1 MTNWFSTPHRRP
13 GARVRLLCLP
23 YAGAGAAAFRGWSAA
38 AGPDVEVLA
47 AVLPG
52 RESRIMESAAFELG
66 ELADAVAALA
76 DRPYA
81 IYGHSMGGR
90 VGFELVRELRR
101 RGAPLPVGLYL
112 GGCRPPGQADPLA
125 GLSAVSDDTLL
136 ARLSELGGMPEEL
149 LAEPELLALVL
160 PALRADF
167 GWLDAYRYHPGEPLP
182 VPITA
187 FAGETDAAVPAEA
200 MRHWAAHT
208 SAAFD
213 LHVEPGGHFFL
224 HDSKDR
230 ILDAVRAD
238 LLAAATG
245 HLIPL
250 GDTGWSVWRDAILRS
265 TGFPAEGLDL
275 FSAPEC
281 AAAADELLTGHPDA
295 GHLDAGHTDA
305 EHFDKVFDQALAD
318 GAAHASALA
327 ADPLLR
333 EAVTWQNRNALLTL
347 DSLVR
352 GGPGQSRN
360 SDRRARE
367 LMMVKYWQRYCAKN
381 ETIGFFGP
389 VTWTRIEP
397 DAPAAAVTPGPGLV
411 RERRVRF
418 EDWAVRAYAARL
430 AEDPAFKRLLP
441 VALRP
446 HLTLDGR
453 RLLRPAQPPVVLS
466 AAEAAVLALC
476 DGRRSAVAVAAD
488 VAGQAGV
495 RTEADALLLLDR
507 LAERELLS
515 WGDGPAQEPDT
526 EEQLRLLLR
535 RVAAEHPS
543 ADLDAAFAGLDRLC
557 AARDAVAAAAG
568 DPDALKTALDAL
580 DDEFESITGIP
591 AKRRPGQTYAGRG
604 LVYEDTVREVDVRF
618 GAALLDDM
626 AEPLALL
633 LRAAR
638 WLTAAL
644 ARAYEDA
651 LRELYE
657 ELRAEGDQHGDG
669 NRGIAGNQGAE
680 GDQVADGNQ
689 VRLSDLWFLAQGL
702 LFGTGPRP
710 VDAVAREFAERWAT
724 LFGLDG
730 EQPADGPAELRFT
743 AVELADAVAEAF
755 PATAPGW
762 SSGRLHSPDLQICA
776 ESAEAV
782 ERGDYLVV
790 LGEMHA
796 AWPTFD
802 CAVFTGAH
810 PDPESLR
817 AAMAADLGPH
827 RVRPLY
833 PLDWP
838 RYTGRVS
845 HSLDGP
851 TDRQLGW
858 TAAPGADP
866 DRLLPVT
873 SVLVTEEEGELVARA
888 ADGRRWPL
896 LEMFASLVSM
906 HAVDGFKL
914 TGAATHGH
922 TPRLTIDR
930 MVVARRTWRTTVGAT
945 GLAAVRGERAGYL
958 AVRAWRRATGLPERV
973 FVKLSTEIKPTYVDL
988 SSPLYAALLCAMLR
1002 RAGDES
1008 ARLVVTELLPGPD
1021 QAWLA
1026 DAAGHRYFTELR
1038 LHATDPIPAWGT
1050 S

>member
-1 MTNWFSTPHRRP
+1 MTNWFSTPHQRP
-13 GARVRLLCLP
+13 GARARLFCLP

-52 RESRIMESAAFELG
+52 RESRIWESAAFDLG
-66 ELADAVAALA
+66 ELATAVADRA

-90 VGFELVRELRR
+90 LGFELVRELRR
-101 RGAPLPVGLYL
+101 RGAPLPARLYL
-112 GGCRPPGQADPLA
+112 GGCRPPDLADPLA
-125 GLSAVSDDTLL
+125 GLSAADDDTLL
-136 ARLSELGGMPEEL
+136 ARLSALGGMPSEL
-149 LAEPELLALVL
+149 MSEPELLELVL

-167 GWLDAYRYHPGEPLP
+167 GWLDAYRYHEDEPLP

-187 FAGETDAAVPAEA
+187 FAGREDAAVPIEA
-200 MRHWAAHT
+200 MRHWATHT
-208 SAAFD
+208 AAAFD
-213 LHVEPGGHFFL
+213 LLVEPGGHFFL
-224 HDSKDR
+224 HDSRDR
-230 ILDAVRAD
+230 ILDTVRAD
-238 LLAAATG
+238 LVSGTSD
-245 HLIPL
+245 HLVPL
-250 GDTGWSVWRDAILRS
+250 GSTGWSVWRDAILRS
-265 TGFPAEGLDL
+265 TGFPADGLGL

-281 AAAADELLTGHPDA
+281 AAAADDLLAGRADA
-295 GHLDAGHTDA
+295 DR
-305 EHFDKVFDQALAD
+305 FDKLFGRALAD
-318 GAAHASALA
+318 GAAHTSALA

-333 EAVTWQNRNALLTL
+333 EAVTWQNRNALITL
-347 DSLVR
+347 DALLR

-360 SDRRARE
+360 RDRRARE
-367 LMMVKYWQRYCAKN
+367 LMVAKYWQRYCAKN

-389 VTWTRIEP
+389 VTWTRIEQ
-397 DAPAAAVTPGPGLV
+397 DGPAATVAVGPRLV
-411 RERRVRF
+411 GRRQVSF

-430 AEDPAFKRLLP
+430 GQDPAFRRLLP

-446 HLTLDGR
+446 HLTLEGR
-453 RLLRPAQPPVVLS
+453 HLLRPAHPPLALS

-476 DGRRSAVAVAAD
+476 DGRRAAATVAAE

-495 RTEADALLLLDR
+495 RTETDALLLLGR
-507 LAERELLS
+507 LDERELLS
-515 WGDGPAQEPDT
+515 WGDDLPQGPDT
-526 EEQLRLLLR
+526 EARLRALLTGI
-535 RVAAEHPS
+535 ATEHPS
-543 ADLDAAFAGLDRLC
+543 FDLGDAFAGLDRLC
-557 AARDAVAAAAG
+557 AARDRVAAAAG
-568 DPDALKTALDAL
+568 DADALKGALDAL
-580 DDEFESITGIP
+580 DEEFTAVTGLP
-591 AKRRPGQTYAGRG
+591 AQRRAGQTYAGRG
-604 LVYEDTVREVDVRF
+604 LVYEDTVRDAEVRF
-618 GAALLDDM
+618 GGPLLEEL

-644 ARAYEDA
+644 ARAYGAA

-657 ELRAEGDQHGDG
+657 ELRAEG
-669 NRGIAGNQGAE
+669 A
-680 GDQVADGNQ
+680 Q
-689 VRLSDLWFLAQGL
+689 VRLADVWFLAQGL
-702 LFGTGPRP
+702 LFGSGPRP
-710 VDAVAREFAERWAT
+710 VDEVAREFAERWAA

-730 EQPADGPAELRFT
+730 QQPADGPAELRFGS
-743 AVELADAVAEAF
+743 ADLARTVAETF
-755 PATAPGW
+755 PADRPGW

-776 ESAEAV
+776 ESVEAI

-802 CAVFTGAH
+802 CAVFTRAH

-817 AAMAADLGPH
+817 DAMAADLGPH
-827 RVRPLY
+827 RIRPLY
-833 PLDWP
+833 PVDWP

-866 DRLLPVT
+866 DRLLPT
-873 SVLVTEEEGELVARA
+873 TAVLVLEEEDELVAQA
-888 ADGRRWPL
+888 PDGRRWPL

-922 TPRLTIDR
+922 TPRVSIDR
-930 MVVARRTWRTTVGAT
+930 MVVARETWRTTVGAT
-945 GLAAVRGERAGYL
+945 GLASAKGERECYL
-958 AVRAWRRATGLPERV
+958 AVRAWRRAMGLPERV

-988 SSPLYAALLCAMLR
+988 SSPLYASLLCAMLR

-1008 ARLVVTELLPGPD
+1008 ARLVVTEMLPAPE

-1026 DAAGHRYFTELR
+1026 DAEGRRYFTELR
-1038 LHATDPIPAWGT
+1038 LHATDPVPAWGT

>member
-1 MTNWFSTPHRRP
+1 MTNWFSTPHQRP
-13 GARVRLLCLP
+13 GARARLFCLP

-52 RESRIMESAAFELG
+52 RESRIWDSVAFDLG
-66 ELADAVAALA
+66 ELATAVAERA

-90 VGFELVRELRR
+90 LGFELVRELRR
-101 RGAPLPVGLYL
+101 RGARLPVRLYL
-112 GGCRPPGQADPLA
+112 GGCRPPGLADPLE
-125 GLSAVSDDTLL
+125 GLSAVDDDTLL
-136 ARLSELGGMPEEL
+136 ARLSELGGMPSEL
-149 LAEPELLALVL
+149 MSEPELLELVL

-167 GWLDAYRYHPGEPLP
+167 GWLDAYRYHEDEPLP

-187 FAGETDAAVPAEA
+187 FAGREDATAPAEA
-200 MRHWAAHT
+200 MRHWAAYT
-208 SAAFD
+208 AAAFD
-213 LHVEPGGHFFL
+213 LRVEPGGHFFL
-224 HDSKDR
+224 HDSRDR
-230 ILDAVRAD
+230 ILATIRAGLTTNAD
-238 LLAAATG
+238 LQSGADRIPETAGADLTAGTDRIPGTAAASE
-245 HLIPL
+245 HLVPL
-250 GDTGWSVWRDAILRS
+250 GSTGWSVWRDAILRS

-281 AAAADELLTGHPDA
+281 AAAADDLLA
-295 GHLDAGHTDA
+295 GRADA
-305 EHFDKVFDQALAD
+305 ERFDKLFDQALAD
-318 GAAHASALA
+318 GAAHMSALA

-333 EAVTWQNRNALLTL
+333 EAVTWQNRNALITL
-347 DSLVR
+347 DALVR

-360 SDRRARE
+360 KDRRARE
-367 LMMVKYWQRYCAKN
+367 LMVAKYWQRYCAKN

-389 VTWTRIEP
+389 VTWTRIEQ
-397 DAPAAAVTPGPGLV
+397 DGPAATVEVGPGLV
-411 RERRVRF
+411 GRRQVAF
-418 EDWAVRAYAARL
+418 EDWAVRAYADRL
-430 AEDPAFKRLLP
+430 AKDPAFRRLLP

-446 HLTLDGR
+446 HLTLEGR
-453 RLLRPAQPPVVLS
+453 HLLRPAHPPQPMS
-466 AAEAAVLALC
+466 AAEAAVLARC
-476 DGRRSAVAVAAD
+476 DGRRAAATVAAE

-495 RTEADALLLLDR
+495 RTAADALLLLDR
-507 LAERELLS
+507 LDERELLS
-515 WGDGPAQEPDT
+515 WGDDLAQGPDT
-526 EEQLRLLLR
+526 EVRLRALLTGI
-535 RVAAEHPS
+535 AAEHPS
-543 ADLDAAFAGLDRLC
+543 YDPADALAGLDRLC
-557 AARDAVAAAAG
+557 AARDRVAAAAG
-568 DPDALKTALDAL
+568 DADALKAALDAL
-580 DDEFESITGIP
+580 DEEFTAVTGLP
-591 AKRRPGQTYAGRG
+591 AQRRAGQTYAGRG
-604 LVYEDTVREVDVRF
+604 LVYEDTVRDVDVRF
-618 GAALLDDM
+618 GGPLLDEL

-644 ARAYEDA
+644 ARAYGAA

-657 ELRAEGDQHGDG
+657 ELRAEG
-669 NRGIAGNQGAE
+669 A
-680 GDQVADGNQ
+680 Q
-689 VRLSDLWFLAQGL
+689 VRLADVWFLAQGL
-702 LFGTGPRP
+702 LFGSGPRP
-710 VDAVAREFAERWAT
+710 VDEVAREFAERWAA

-730 EQPADGPAELRFT
+730 EQPADGPAELRFDS
-743 AVELADAVAEAF
+743 ADLARAVAETF
-755 PATAPGW
+755 PADAPGW

-776 ESAEAV
+776 ESVEAI

-802 CAVFTGAH
+802 CAVFTRAH
-810 PDPESLR
+810 PDLESLR

-827 RVRPLY
+827 RIRPLY

-866 DRLLPVT
+866 DRLLPTT
-873 SVLVTEEEGELVARA
+873 SVLVFEEDGELVAQA
-888 ADGRRWPL
+888 PDGRRWPL

-914 TGAATHGH
+914 TGAAHGH
-922 TPRLTIDR
+922 TPRISIDR
-930 MVVARRTWRTTVGAT
+930 MVVARQTWRTTVGAT
-945 GLAAVRGERAGYL
+945 GLASVKGERDCFL
-958 AVRAWRRATGLPERV
+958 AVRAWRQAMGLPERV

-988 SSPLYAALLCAMLR
+988 GSPLYASLLCAMLR

-1008 ARLVVTELLPGPD
+1008 ARLVVTEMLPAPE

-1026 DAAGHRYFTELR
+1026 DAEGRRYFTELR
-1038 LHATDPIPAWGT
+1038 LHATDPVPAWGA